1 MELSGQPQA
10 PAALH
15 LVKNK
20 WELIIY
26 ISYCFISIN
35 NGLLLVK
42 CYSHL
47 VVSGFSKINLIH
59 VPYLNSVVVLFV
71 SILMLILM
79 GISSLFYVYN

>member
-1 MELSGQPQA
+1 MYQGSLNFIIYFYFPI
-10 PAALH
+10 L
-15 LVKNK
+15 K
-20 WELIIY
+20 ELIIY
-26 ISYCFISIN
+26 VSYCFISIN